1 MKKLLAS
8 LVFIFNINSIY
19 AQEIDSSIV
28 TDLSFSEIELIKSQI
43 NEGEVNQKIE
53 APKEIEESIQQAG
66 FDLQVDYGDKYGYS
80 YFNTIP
86 TSIMATGDL
95 PLPNE
100 YKISLNDQ
108 FTIILSGSKEAIFD
122 LSVKLDGTILFPE
135 LGSVYVVGETFA
147 EVKSKLKNLI
157 SQSYIGTEI
166 DISLKNLSAKKITI
180 VGAVNNPGSYLVNPF
195 STISSSLAYSGGVSP
210 VGTLRDIRL
219 IRTNGD
225 TYSFDL
231 YDLLIN
237 GDRSRDLTIQAGD
250 VILIPPAKKF
260 VQISGEVKR
269 SATYEVKKDESIKDL
284 VEYALGFNFPNLNK
298 ILVSKINQDTNIIE
312 LKNTNNLELSLKNI
326 LSVTIFG
333 FNNRSISSAFIEGP
347 VKEPGYY
354 DIQEGESL
362 SSLISRLEFIDV
374 YPWLAVI
381 EQFDKDN
388 LINSSKL
395 FSLKDENTYKN
406 IKVLPGAKI
415 HFTNISDRDFPNI
428 NSISSTLV
436 NDYSLQISHKGNLY
450 NLPIYGFYILSDLIG
465 FLGLDMSD
473 VDKKATYISPLEGI
487 ALNERYESMQFNAK
501 KYNRIIFRSPVNDLI
516 TVTIEGAIDYPGIY
530 TLANDATIN
539 DLYKLVG
546 NFKNEAYVNGIIFT
560 RESVRERQLDAISR
574 SRDALN
580 EAILVSS
587 QKGENIGDISV
598 IRSLTSD
605 IDPKNLGRIAGD
617 FSPGSISSIN
627 TVLYNGDT
635 IRIPKN
641 PNVINVLGEVLN
653 PISFEYRKG
662 ISINEAINQAGGYR
676 EFAKKSG
683 VYVIKAN
690 GITEKAKRNIFVKN
704 INLEAG
710 DTIIVPRN
718 IITNNPGI
726 DFLIPITQILSDLA
740 FSAAALET
748 LSDSN

>member
-1 MKKLLAS
+1 M
-8 LVFIFNINSIY
+8 
-19 AQEIDSSIV
+19 
-28 TDLSFSEIELIKSQI
+28 
-43 NEGEVNQKIE
+43 
-53 APKEIEESIQQAG
+53 
-66 FDLQVDYGDKYGYS
+66 
-80 YFNTIP
+80 
-86 TSIMATGDL
+86 
-95 PLPNE
+95 
-100 YKISLNDQ
+100 
-108 FTIILSGSKEAIFD
+108 
-122 LSVKLDGTILFPE
+122 
-135 LGSVYVVGETFA
+135 
-147 EVKSKLKNLI
+147 
-157 SQSYIGTEI
+157 
-166 DISLKNLSAKKITI
+166 
-180 VGAVNNPGSYLVNPF
+180 
-195 STISSSLAYSGGVSP
+195 
-210 VGTLRDIRL
+210 
-219 IRTNGD
+219 
-225 TYSFDL
+225 
-231 YDLLIN
+231 
-237 GDRSRDLTIQAGD
+237 
-250 VILIPPAKKF
+250 
-260 VQISGEVKR
+260 
-269 SATYEVKKDESIKDL
+269 
-284 VEYALGFNFPNLNK
+284 
-298 ILVSKINQDTNIIE
+298 
-312 LKNTNNLELSLKNI
+312 
-326 LSVTIFG
+326 
-333 FNNRSISSAFIEGP
+333 
-347 VKEPGYY
+347 
-354 DIQEGESL
+354 
-362 SSLISRLEFIDV
+362 
-374 YPWLAVI
+374 
-381 EQFDKDN
+381 
-388 LINSSKL
+388 
-395 FSLKDENTYKN
+395 
-406 IKVLPGAKI
+406 
-415 HFTNISDRDFPNI
+415 
-428 NSISSTLV
+428 
-436 NDYSLQISHKGNLY
+436 
-450 NLPIYGFYILSDLIG
+450 
-465 FLGLDMSD
+465 
-473 VDKKATYISPLEGI
+473 
-487 ALNERYESMQFNAK
+487 
-501 KYNRIIFRSPVNDLI
+501 I

-598 IRSLTSD
+598 IRSLTTD

-662 ISINEAINQAGGYR
+662 MSINEAINQAGGYR